1 MELFDYLK
9 IRNEYILS
17 KFVYKFLEKPNSWCT
32 WSLKPGKNPHHPST
46 EWVLHR
52 YHAYYEANYV
62 LSPSEKQCFD
72 RNKNLFVEV
81 LLYSVYFRLKIIE
94 ILSNFFRSVL
104 VLSPGDL
111 EQCVYL
117 CLNKLAPAYEGV
129 ELGIGETLLMK
140 AVAQATGKCEPTLIE
155 EIQIE

>member
-1 MELFDYLK
+1 M
-9 IRNEYILS
+9 
-17 KFVYKFLEKPNSWCT
+17 
-32 WSLKPGKNPHHPST
+32 
-46 EWVLHR
+46 
-52 YHAYYEANYV
+52 
-62 LSPSEKQCFD
+62 
-72 RNKNLFVEV
+72 
-81 LLYSVYFRLKIIE
+81 YFRLKIVE

-140 AVAQATGKCEPTLIE
+140 AVAQATGKCEPALIE